1 MGDDPSDIERRLL
14 TATARRQELRAT
26 IDRRGELDRRRD
38 GLRQRIGELRGA
50 HALEER
56 DVQRLEGLSLTRVLA
71 ALRGSREDRLARE
84 RAEAEAAGYRVAEAV
99 ARLEALDRE
108 DEQLAA
114 RLDRLAP
121 AEAEYTAA
129 LAGKERWLA
138 TTGDDRAPALAALAE
153 EAGRLADDLREVEE
167 ARDAAIAAGAA
178 LDRLARV
185 LESASGWST
194 VDTFLGGGML
204 ASAVKHNRLDS
215 AARLA
220 AQADRALVVL
230 RDELADVPG
239 MRHGDLSARVD
250 GLTQFVDIWFD
261 NIFTDLA
268 VGRRISDSRRNVA
281 ACRSRVV
288 NLLTALDR
296 RRERAE
302 ARLQAIAV
310 ERADL
315 LTR

>member
-1 MGDDPSDIERRLL
+1 
-14 TATARRQELRAT
+14 
-26 IDRRGELDRRRD
+26 
-38 GLRQRIGELRGA
+38 
-50 HALEER
+50 
-56 DVQRLEGLSLTRVLA
+56 
-71 ALRGSREDRLARE
+71 
-84 RAEAEAAGYRVAEAV
+84 
-99 ARLEALDRE
+99 
-108 DEQLAA
+108 
-114 RLDRLAP
+114 
-121 AEAEYTAA
+121 
-129 LAGKERWLA
+129 
-138 TTGDDRAPALAALAE
+138 
-153 EAGRLADDLREVEE
+153 
-167 ARDAAIAAGAA
+167 
-178 LDRLARV
+178 
-185 LESASGWST
+185 

-239 MRHGDLSARVD
+239 MRRGDLSARVD